1 MSNVLRGVITNPD
14 KIYGKSAYEIAVMH
28 GYDGTEEEWIAEI
41 DANRITGAEMLA
53 YAQSARN
60 SRDEAVLRADKA
72 RASGEYAYQCMDNAN
87 SHMLEAAVSATRAQL
102 AAETAQEAKEKLL
115 EEIELA
121 AEIVQTTGDSETAVM
136 SQKAVTNEIK
146 SNVVALESDHA
157 TLLPNGTDF
166 DTLLEPGNF
175 KVQTLSQGSTMVNAP
190 APHAGRL
197 IVMRTSQHGR
207 VLQVYVANN
216 AGGRTLF
223 RLYDGAWSAWDEFAK
238 GSSVTA
244 LSELVTHP
252 SYYETMLT
260 NKAQKINLELSALG
274 FGGGDA
280 FVFITDIHEK
290 PLHTPTTMKRIC
302 RDTNITKIIN
312 NGDVAKDKDTKAE
325 VLPLLNK
332 YYNLYNF
339 AGCDLYKVVG
349 NHEFNNGGARE
360 DYADRQLSNNEL
372 YSTIFGD
379 NANKV
384 TFDPTGTLAYYFDNQ
399 AAKIRYFV
407 CSVNYKSTVDTNAI
421 RWIVAELENVPTDYD
436 VIVFCHHG
444 LNSNGE
450 LTTFTPYLVNAL
462 DAYKAH
468 RTYTYNLGD
477 KTYDFTQ
484 KTGEV
489 ICMCVGDEHKD
500 LNIRSTGGVPI
511 IATTCASVDEEL
523 GTLERAEG
531 TVSESAYDVYV
542 INKNARKINITRI
555 GAGSDR
561 EFTY

>member
-1 MSNVLRGVITNPD
+1 MSNILRGTVVNPD
-14 KIYGKSAYEIAVMH
+14 KIYGKSAYEIAVKH
-28 GYDGTEEEWIAEI
+28 GYDGTEAEWIAEI

-53 YAQSARN
+53 YAQSARA
-60 SRDEAVLRADKA
+60 SRDEAVLKA
-72 RASGEYAYQCMDNAN
+72 ESARVSMVSASQFASNAN
-87 SHMLEAAVSATRAQL
+87 SHMVEAAVSATQAQL
-102 AAETAQEAKEKLL
+102 AAETAQEAKKKLL

-157 TLLPNGTDF
+157 TLLPNGTDL

-175 KVQTLSQGSTMVNAP
+175 KVQTLSQGSSMVNAP

-197 IVMRTSQHGR
+197 IVMRTSQHSR
-207 VLQVYVANN
+207 VLQVYVSNN
-216 AGGRTLF
+216 KGGRTFF
-223 RLYDGAWSAWDEFAK
+223 RLLDGTWSAWEEFARC
-238 GSSVTA
+238 SDITA
-244 LSELVTHP
+244 LSNLVTHP

-325 VLPLLNK
+325 VLPFLNK

-384 TFDPTGTLAYYFDNQ
+384 TFDPNGTLAYYFDNPIS
-399 AAKIRYFV
+399 KIRYFV

-421 RWIVAELENVPTDYD
+421 RWIVAELENVPNDYD

-444 LNSNGE
+444 LNSSGE

-468 RTYTYNLGD
+468 GTYTYNLGD

-489 ICMCVGDEHKD
+489 ICMCVGDEHED
-500 LNIRSTGGVPI
+500 LNTISAGGIPI
-511 IATTCASVDEEL
+511 IATTCATSDEEL
-523 GTLERAEG
+523 GEINRVEG

>member
-1 MSNVLRGVITNPD
+1 LS
-14 KIYGKSAYEIAVMH
+14 
-28 GYDGTEEEWIAEI
+28 
-41 DANRITGAEMLA
+41 
-53 YAQSARN
+53 
-60 SRDEAVLRADKA
+60 
-72 RASGEYAYQCMDNAN
+72 
-87 SHMLEAAVSATRAQL
+87 
-102 AAETAQEAKEKLL
+102 
-115 EEIELA
+115 
-121 AEIVQTTGDSETAVM
+121 
-136 SQKAVTNEIK
+136 
-146 SNVVALESDHA
+146 LESDDA
-157 TLLPNGTDF
+157 TPIPNGTDF
-166 DTLLEPGNF
+166 DTLTEP
-175 KVQTLSQGSTMVNAP
+175 KTYRVQTLSQGSSMVNAP

-197 IVMRTSQHGR
+197 IVMRTSQHSR
-207 VLQVYVANN
+207 VLQVYVSNN
-216 AGGRTLF
+216 KGGRTFF
-223 RLYDGAWSAWDEFAK
+223 RLLDGTWSAWEEFAK
-238 GSSVTA
+238 CSDITA
-244 LSELVTHP
+244 LSNLVTHP

-260 NKAQKINLELSALG
+260 NKAQKINLELSNLG

-339 AGCDLYKVVG
+339 AGCELYKVVG

-372 YSTIFGD
+372 YSTIFGN

-384 TFDPTGTLAYYFDNQ
+384 TFDPNGTLAYYFDNQ

-407 CSVNYKSTVDTNAI
+407 CSVNYKSTVDTYAI
-421 RWIVAELENVPTDYD
+421 RWIVAELENVPNDYD

-444 LNSNGE
+444 LNSSGE

-462 DAYKAH
+462 DAYKVH
-468 RTYTYNLGD
+468 GTYTYNLVD

-500 LNIRSTGGVPI
+500 LNAISAGGIPI
-511 IATTCASVDEEL
+511 IATTCATSDEEL
-523 GTLERAEG
+523 GEIDRVEG

-542 INKNARKINITRI
+542 INKNTRKINITRI
-555 GAGSDR
+555 GAGADR